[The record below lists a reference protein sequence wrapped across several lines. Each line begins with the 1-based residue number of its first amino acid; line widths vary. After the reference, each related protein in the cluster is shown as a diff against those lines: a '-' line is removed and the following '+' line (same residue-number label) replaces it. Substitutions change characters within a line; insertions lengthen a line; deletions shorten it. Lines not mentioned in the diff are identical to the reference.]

1 MEAYLSKVKQVL
13 SKIEETQMEALN
25 QAAQIC
31 TEALFQERR
40 LFFFGTG
47 HSHMLAEEPFY
58 RAGGLKP
65 IKPILETGLMLHEG
79 EVKSTA
85 LERLEGYADILLDHH
100 QVAAGDILFV
110 ISNSGVNAVPVE
122 MALGAKKRGATVIA
136 LTSMKHSKQMD
147 SRHQSGRK
155 LFEVADLVLDNCG
168 WYGDAAVKL
177 EQYPITVGPTS
188 TIAGAFM
195 INAITVQIAKNY
207 EKNGEEPPVYVSA
220 NVKYQNA

>member
-136 LTSMKHSKQMD
+136 LTSMNHTEQMD